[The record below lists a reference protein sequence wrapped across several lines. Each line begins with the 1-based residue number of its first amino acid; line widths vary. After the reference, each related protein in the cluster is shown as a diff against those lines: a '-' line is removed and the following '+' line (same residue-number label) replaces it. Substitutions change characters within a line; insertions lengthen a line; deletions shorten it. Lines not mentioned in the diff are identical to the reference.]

1 MYFNEDNMDT
11 NIDEEFDEGFMPMAI
26 NTLKKYKLIFIGA
39 VVLEILI
46 LIILYF
52 GSNRATNYLVL
63 TGDDTVNI
71 YQGTSYVEIGY
82 EAYNSKNEDL
92 NSQVTINS
100 TLNTSIIGE
109 YEISY
114 KLGDLVRVRRVN
126 VVEKPNNYT
135 YIDLKTVNGKV
146 DISLKLGE
154 QYKEP
159 GFEVYGYGK
168 NLTENVRVIGEVDTS
183 KSGTYSLTY
192 MVVDVNNVTVS
203 ATRNVKV
210 G

>member
-1 MYFNEDNMDT
+1 MYFNDDNMDT
-11 NIDEEFDEGFMPMAI
+11 NIDEEFDEEFMPMAI

-39 VVLEILI
+39 VILEILI
-46 LIILYF
+46 LIIMYF
-52 GSNRATNYLVL
+52 VSNRSTNYLVL
-63 TGDDTVNI
+63 IGDDTVNI
-71 YQGTSYVEIGY
+71 YQGTSYVEMGY

-92 NSQVTINS
+92 NSKVTINS
-100 TLNTSIIGE
+100 TLNTNIIGE

-126 VVEKPNNYT
+126 VVEKPDNYT
-135 YIDLKTVNGKV
+135 YIDLKKVNNII

-159 GFEVYGYGK
+159 GFKVYGYGK

-203 ATRNVKV
+203 ATRNVKI